1 MPRSFKG
8 GRRPVVY
15 WAICPECLTYIWVDE
30 PQVAGEETATCPY
43 CDTPIP
49 LLGGEQLAD
58 SLGRVQALL
67 EDIEQQIGGLPAA
80 IDVHRFLFD
89 QIEYIAARFNDRLD
103 DIQASKDLGEL
114 EPADAE
120 ARQTI

>member
-1 MPRSFKG
+1 MSRSFKG

-30 PQVAGEETATCPY
+30 PLIANEETATCPY
-43 CDTPIP
+43 CDTPID
-49 LLGGEQLAD
+49 LAGGEQLAS
-58 SLGRVQALL
+58 SLDNVQALL
-67 EDIEQQIGGLPAA
+67 EEIEHQIGELPAA

-103 DIQASKDLGEL
+103 DIQACKDLDEL
-114 EPADAE
+114 DAVDAE
-120 ARQTI
+120 AHQTI